1 MGHPSLLPLWFMP
14 FSASPG
20 QAGALQDTSSL
31 LPGPATRDGVSVKAS
46 TCGVAQQGRA
56 GLDPK

>member
-1 MGHPSLLPLWFMP
+1 MP

-31 LPGPATRDGVSVKAS
+31 LPSPATRDGVAVKALAW
-46 TCGVAQQGRA
+46 GVAQQGGT
-56 GLDPK
+56 GLDPQ